1 MIFLRGEKAS
11 GHGNKILK
19 IIFSFNLMLC
29 GPGLLLFC
37 NENIEK
43 LVFMHTI
50 SPNYTL
56 KLDLT
61 VVIILYVFFFFF
73 QILPVLY
80 LKAKTVSGLFTLSH
94 SYAMEISGSCR
105 THKLFLPECS
115 IYDLQPTCIP
125 DFLLRMIF
133 IVFVY

>member
-1 MIFLRGEKAS
+1 MGEEAS
-11 GHGNKILK
+11 GPGNKILK
-19 IIFSFNLMLC
+19 IIFSFNLMLY
-29 GPGLLLFC
+29 GPSLLFFC

-43 LVFMHTI
+43 LIFMHSI

-61 VVIILYVFFFFF
+61 VVIMPYVFFFFF
-73 QILPVLY
+73 QILPILY

-94 SYAMEISGSCR
+94 SCAMEISGICR

-115 IYDLQPTCIP
+115 IYDL
-125 DFLLRMIF
+125 
-133 IVFVY
+133 